1 MRRDTWPALLNHLV
15 DGGDLTADD
24 TAWAMGEIMSG
35 NATPAQIAGF
45 AVGLRAK
52 GETPDEVAGIAAG
65 MLARARRVS
74 VDKRAVDVVGTGGD
88 RSGSVNISTMSAIVA
103 AAAGVPVVKH
113 GNRSASSKAGTAD
126 VLEVLGVAIGLG
138 PEGVEQC
145 VEELGIGFCFAPV
158 YHPAFRHAAGP
169 RRELGIPTAFNLL
182 GPLTNPGQP
191 SGGLIGCA
199 FERLAPVLAEVFA
212 SRGAS
217 VLVVRGEDGLDE
229 ITTCGLTS
237 AWVVENGE
245 VRPDRIDP
253 AAFGLPI
260 VTSADLLGGDAE
272 HNADVVRRIMA
283 GEQGPIR
290 DAVVLNAAG
299 AAAAYRGFTADL
311 TADLAAGLK
320 QVSEAIDS
328 GAAAD
333 LLTRWAARST
343 ELAAAE
349 A

>member
-1 MRRDTWPALLNHLV
+1 MRRDSWPALLNHLV

-24 TAWAMGEIMSG
+24 TSWAMGQIMSG
-35 NATPAQIAGF
+35 EATPAQIAGF

-52 GETPDEVAGIAAG
+52 GETPEEVSGIAAE
-65 MLARARRVS
+65 MLSRARRVS
-74 VDKRAVDVVGTGGD
+74 VSKRAVDVVGTGGD

-126 VLEVLGVAIGLG
+126 VLEVLGVAISLG
-138 PEGVEQC
+138 SEGVEQC

-191 SGGLIGCA
+191 SAGLIGCA
-199 FERLAPVLAEVFA
+199 FERLAPVLAQVFA
-212 SRGAS
+212 GRGAS
-217 VLVVRGEDGLDE
+217 VLVVRGDDGLDE
-229 ITTCGLTS
+229 ITTCGFTS
-237 AWVVENGE
+237 AWVVEGGE

-260 VTSADLLGGDAE
+260 VTSDDLLGGDAQ

-283 GEQGPIR
+283 GEKG
-290 DAVVLNAAG
+290 AVREAVLLNAAG
-299 AAAAYRGFTADL
+299 AVAAYRGFTADL
-311 TADLAAGLK
+311 TADLAAGMQ
-320 QVSEAIDS
+320 QVTEAIDS

-333 LLTRWAARST
+333 LLDRWATRST
-343 ELAAAE
+343 ELAAQD
-349 A
+349 